1 MEKIMSNDSQL
12 QQAVIIELGW
22 EPSVDS
28 GHIGVSAHDGIVTL
42 NGHVQ
47 NFSQKLAAEKAA
59 ARVKGVKAVAEEIE
73 VKLPFDID
81 RSDED
86 IASAAIERLA
96 WDSSVPRD
104 AVKVRVE
111 KGWVT
116 LSGDVEWHYQKEAAA
131 QNVSVLHG
139 VVGVSNQLRIM
150 PTVNSATV
158 SDEITRALHR
168 SWYYDP
174 NTIKVS
180 AQGGKIKLTGNVTT
194 WNARDLAGTTAWSSP
209 GTSSVENDI
218 RVHF

>member
-1 MEKIMSNDSQL
+1 MSKDSQL
-12 QQAVIIELGW
+12 QQAVINELGW

-28 GHIGVSAHDGIVTL
+28 GHIGVSAHDGVVTL

-59 ARVKGVKAVAEEIE
+59 ARVKGVRAVAEEIE
-73 VKLPFDID
+73 VKLPFDIK
-81 RSDED
+81 RGDED
-86 IASAAIERLA
+86 IATAAIERLA

-131 QNVSVLHG
+131 QNVRVLHG
-139 VVGVSNQLRIM
+139 VVGVSNQLGIK
-150 PTVNSATV
+150 PTVNTANV
-158 SDEITRALHR
+158 SDDITSALHR

-180 AQGGKIKLTGNVTT
+180 AQGGKIKLTGNVTS

-209 GTSSVENDI
+209 GATSVENDI
-218 RVHF
+218 RVDF